1 LPGAC
6 DAPGI
11 AARRPPNR
19 SNAEGRRTVSEIMK
33 AGTRPLDGKHV
44 LITGGGKGIGAA
56 IAERFAEEGAVLTLT
71 GRDEAALE
79 TTAAPLANAGT
90 AQLDVTDP
98 DAVARVFATA
108 AERSGPILIL
118 VNNSGIAFTA
128 PLHRLPFAKVEA
140 MMAVNFYGA
149 FHCTQAALP
158 AMFDAGWGRVVTIA
172 SLAGIDAAPYIA
184 GYAASKHAVVG
195 MTKALALEV
204 AAKNITANA
213 ICPGYVE
220 TDMVKNGIANIM
232 AKTGMDE
239 TAAKAQLTKH
249 NPRGELI
256 APSEVAAC
264 AAWLCLPGS
273 ESVNGQ
279 AIAISGGGRA

>member
-1 LPGAC
+1 M
-6 DAPGI
+6 
-11 AARRPPNR
+11 
-19 SNAEGRRTVSEIMK
+19 TK
-33 AGTRPLDGKHV
+33 PLDGKHV

-56 IAERFAEEGAVLTLT
+56 IAQRLAEEGAVLTLA

-79 TTAAPLANAGT
+79 ATAGLLPKAET
-90 AQLDVTDP
+90 ARLDVTDAA
-98 DAVARVFATA
+98 AVARVFAA
-108 AERSGPILIL
+108 AARRSGPILIL
-118 VNNSGIAFTA
+118 VNNAGMARTG
-128 PLHRLPFAKVEA
+128 PCHRLPVAEVEA

-149 FHCTQAALP
+149 FHGVQAALP
-158 AMFDAGWGRVVTIA
+158 GMIEAGWGRVVTVA

-204 AAKNITANA
+204 AAKGITANA
-213 ICPGYVE
+213 VCPGYVE
-220 TDMVKNGIANIM
+220 TDMVRTGIANIVT
-232 AKTGMDE
+232 KTGVSE
-239 TAAKAQLTKH
+239 AEARAELTRH
-249 NPRGELI
+249 NPRGRLI
-256 APSEVAAC
+256 EPQEVAAC